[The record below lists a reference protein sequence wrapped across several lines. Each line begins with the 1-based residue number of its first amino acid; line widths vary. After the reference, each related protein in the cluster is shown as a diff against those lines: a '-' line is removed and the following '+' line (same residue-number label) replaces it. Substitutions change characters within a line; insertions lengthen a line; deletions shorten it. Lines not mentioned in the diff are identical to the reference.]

1 MLANT
6 VLTVGVVLAAAGI
19 IGWITAAVLNRGAAS
34 GPRGRGPQPG
44 EIWWAT
50 VPYRD
55 GEGEKRR
62 PALVLAGDGRS
73 YTILKIT
80 SQDKS
85 HRQDHLEIPTRTWD
99 RRAAYNSFL
108 DLSAPFQLNR
118 LDFANRAGVVDPATW
133 QQVAQRH
140 RVGMPVPAGRTSSLP
155 SGRLISWLSTLAFV
169 LGLLAVCAGST
180 VMPWVSR
187 VRHEMEV
194 AATADVPLHDATV
207 TASDQGG
214 SGRSY
219 DSTLN
224 GAHFPDSTGFWVG
237 CEGKPS
243 VVTFALDGKYKRF
256 TGTAGLDAVA
266 PKDIVVKLVVE
277 VDGKDT
283 ATVSVSR
290 TASAP
295 LDVDV
300 TSARTLTLSAQR
312 TKGTCA
318 NATRPYGAI
327 GDALLHQT

>member
-6 VLTVGVVLAAAGI
+6 VFTAGVVLVVAGVV
-19 IGWITAAVLNRGAAS
+19 GWITAGVLNRAGS
-34 GPRGRGPQPG
+34 GSPRGRGPQPG

-55 GEGEKRR
+55 GEGAKRR
-62 PALVLAGDGRS
+62 PALVLGGDGRS

-85 HRQDHLEIPTRTWD
+85 QRHDHLEIPTRTWD

-108 DLSAPFQLNR
+108 DLAAPFQLNR

-133 QQVAQRH
+133 QRVAQLH
-140 RVGMPVPAGRTSSLP
+140 RVGLPVPGGASPPR
-155 SGRLISWLSTLAFV
+155 GRLVSWLGTLAFV
-169 LGLLAVCAGST
+169 LGLLAVCAGS
-180 VMPWVSR
+180 VLMPWIAR

-207 TASDQGG
+207 TASDQAG
-214 SGRSY
+214 SGRPY

-224 GAHFPDSTGFWVG
+224 GVHFPVSTGFWVG
-237 CEGKPS
+237 CESKPS
-243 VVTFALDGKYKRF
+243 TVTFALDGKFKRF

-266 PKDIVVKLVVE
+266 PKDVVVKLVVE

-283 ATVSVSR
+283 ASVSVSR

-300 TSARTLTLSAQR
+300 TAARTLTLSALR
-312 TKGTCA
+312 AKGTCT
-318 NATRPYGAI
+318 NATRPYGAV
-327 GDALLHQT
+327 GNALLHKV

>member
-1 MLANT
+1 MLTNAVFT
-6 VLTVGVVLAAAGI
+6 LGVVLVVAGVAGWVAAGI
-19 IGWITAAVLNRGAAS
+19 LNRAGAG

-85 HRQDHLEIPTRTWD
+85 QRHDHLEIPTRTWD
-99 RRAAYNSFL
+99 RRATYNSFL

-118 LDFANRAGVVDPATW
+118 LDFANRAGAVDPAIW
-133 QQVAQRH
+133 QRVTQLH
-140 RVGMPVPAGRTSSLP
+140 RVGLPVVGPSLP
-155 SGRLISWLSTLAFV
+155 RGRLVAWLGTLSFV
-169 LGLLAVCAGST
+169 LGVLASCAGIAG
-180 VMPWVSR
+180 PWLND
-187 VRHEMEV
+187 VRKDVEA
-194 AATADVPLHDATV
+194 AATADVPLHDADR
-207 TASDQGG
+207 TATDRGE
-214 SGRSY
+214 SGRRY

-224 GAHFPDSTGFWVG
+224 GVHFADSTGFWVG
-237 CEGKPS
+237 CEGKAS
-243 VVTFALDGKYKRF
+243 VVTFGLDGKFKRF
-256 TGTAGLDAVA
+256 TGTAGLDPVA
-266 PKDIVVKLVVE
+266 PKDVVVQLVVE
-277 VDGKDT
+277 VDGKDA

-295 LDVDV
+295 LDVDL
-300 TSARTLTLSAQR
+300 TSARTLTLSALK

-318 NATRPYGAI
+318 TATRPYGAV
-327 GDALLHQT
+327 GDALLHRG